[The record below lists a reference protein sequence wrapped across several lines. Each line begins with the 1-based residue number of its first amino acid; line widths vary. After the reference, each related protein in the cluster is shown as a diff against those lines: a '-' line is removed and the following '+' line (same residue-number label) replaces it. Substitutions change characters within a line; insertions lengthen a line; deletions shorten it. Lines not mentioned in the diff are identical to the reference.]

1 LNTLQEYTPLSH
13 LAGSVAQA
21 GGLASTLPLAVG
33 GNAMRVVRAGLTVA
47 LVPLLLA
54 ADRDRFT
61 GPLITELLRGV
72 IIGASLG
79 LGAVI
84 VFGAVVGAG
93 SIIDSAFMWAPVAD
107 RAGGGSPVGFLYQAA
122 FAAVL
127 FASGGFSAI
136 VGAAAHGSAQI
147 PLHLAS
153 LSGIIMLGK
162 VCLSDGVALAAPALF
177 AQFLASLIAGF
188 AARAAPQV
196 GNILMSAP
204 LIWSA
209 VALVLIASSS
219 LLFGRFADLI
229 GELLACYSQ

>member
-1 LNTLQEYTPLSH
+1 
-13 LAGSVAQA
+13 
-21 GGLASTLPLAVG
+21 
-33 GNAMRVVRAGLTVA
+33 MRVVRAGLTVA

-54 ADRDRFT
+54 ADRDRSV
-61 GPLITELLRGV
+61 GPLMTEVLHGV

-93 SIIDSAFMWAPVAD
+93 SIIDTAFMWAPVVD
-107 RAGGGSPVGFLYQAA
+107 RAGGGSPVGFLYQLA
-122 FAAVL
+122 FATVL
-127 FASGGFSAI
+127 FSSGGFSAI
-136 VGAAAHGSAQI
+136 VGAAAHASAQI
-147 PLHLAS
+147 PLHLTS
-153 LSGIIMLGK
+153 LSGIIILGK

-177 AQFLASLIAGF
+177 AQFIASLIAGF

-196 GNILMSAP
+196 GSILMSAP

-209 VALVLIASSS
+209 VALVLIAGSS

-229 GELLACYSQ
+229 RELLACYSL